1 MKIRVAFLVRSLGF
15 GGMERQLLALVKGID
30 QLRFEVTILCFY
42 AGGALLPE
50 FEQAGVR
57 VVMLG
62 KGGRWDVV
70 TFLGRLVKAIRSIK
84 PDIVHAYLPVPN
96 FLAALL
102 KLGFPRLHVAMG
114 VRTSGK
120 DLRQYDWTFRVSFW
134 LEKLFSGLAD
144 LVIVNSLAGKAAYE
158 RKGFN
163 PQKLRIISNGVDTAL
178 YRPDP
183 QAGAPLREGWGVP
196 ESGVLV
202 GVIGRLDPMK
212 GHPVFLQAAARLAS
226 EFPALRLVCV
236 GDGPLAYRRKLEE
249 MCVSLGLQE
258 RLTWV
263 EARREIAA
271 VYNALDICCSASIFG
286 EGFPN
291 VVGEAMACGIPCVVT
306 DVGDSVMVVSE
317 TGRVAPVSDV
327 EALAQ
332 ALRTMVLLSDAERSA
347 LGEMARQRILSNFSL
362 QRMISNTET
371 ALAALVGDKA

>member
-1 MKIRVAFLVRSLGF
+1 
-15 GGMERQLLALVKGID
+15 MERQLLALAKGID
-30 QLRFEVTILCFY
+30 QLRFDVIILSFY

-50 FEQAGVR
+50 FEQAGVP

-70 TFLGRLVKAIRSIK
+70 TFLGRLIKAIRRFK

-102 KLGFPRLHVAMG
+102 KLVFPRLRVAMG

-158 RKGFN
+158 KKGYNPRK
-163 PQKLRIISNGVDTAL
+163 LLVISNGVDTAL
-178 YRPDP
+178 YRPDL
-183 QAGAPLREGWGVP
+183 QAGAPLRQGWGVP

-212 GHPVFLQAAARLAS
+212 GHLVFLQAVARLAS

-249 MCVSLGLQE
+249 MSVSLGLQE

-306 DVGDSVMVVSE
+306 DVGDSAMVVGE
-317 TGRVAPVSDV
+317 TGRVAPVSDI

-332 ALRTMVLLSDAERSA
+332 SLRTMILLSDAERSA

>member
-1 MKIRVAFLVRSLGF
+1 MKIRIVFLVRSLGF

-30 QLRFEVTILCFY
+30 QARFEVTILCFY

-50 FEQAGVR
+50 FEQAGVP
-57 VVMLG
+57 VVTLG
-62 KGGRWDVV
+62 KGGRWEVV
-70 TFLGRLVKAIRSIK
+70 IFLGRLVKVIRSLQ
-84 PDIVHAYLPVPN
+84 PDILHAYLPVPN

-102 KLGFPRLHVAMG
+102 KLVFPRLHIVMG

-144 LVIVNSLAGKAAYE
+144 LVIINSLAGKTTYE
-158 RKGFN
+158 KKGFN
-163 PQKLRIISNGVDTAL
+163 PRKLLVISNGVDTAL
-178 YRPDP
+178 YRADP
-183 QAGAPLREGWGVP
+183 QAGAPLRQAWGVP
-196 ESGVLV
+196 AGVLV

-212 GHPVFLQAAARLAS
+212 GHLVFLQAAARLVS

-236 GDGPLAYRRKLEE
+236 GDGPRVYRRKLEE
-249 MCVSLGLQE
+249 MSVSLGLQE

-263 EARREIAA
+263 KARREVAA
-271 VYNALDICCSASIFG
+271 VYNALDICCSASVFG

-306 DVGDSVMVVSE
+306 DVGDSAMVVGE

-332 ALRTMVLLSDAERSA
+332 ALRTMILFSATERST
-347 LGEMARQRILSNFSL
+347 LGELARQRILSNFSL

-371 ALAALVGDKA
+371 ALVALVGDKA

>member
-1 MKIRVAFLVRSLGF
+1 MKIRVVFLVRSLGF

-30 QLRFEVTILCFY
+30 PLRFEVTILSFY
-42 AGGALLPE
+42 AGGAMLPE
-50 FEQAGVR
+50 IEQAGVP
-57 VVMLG
+57 VVTLG

-70 TFLGRLVKAIRSIK
+70 TFLGRLVKAIRSLQ
-84 PDIVHAYLPVPN
+84 PDILHAYLPVPN

-102 KLGFPRLHVAMG
+102 KLVFPRLHVVMG

-144 LVIVNSLAGKAAYE
+144 LIIVNSLAGKTAYE
-158 RKGFN
+158 KKGFN
-163 PQKLRIISNGVDTAL
+163 PRKLLVISNGVDTAL

-183 QAGAPLREGWGVP
+183 QAGAPLRQGWDVP
-196 ESGVLV
+196 ECGVLV

-212 GHPVFLQAAARLAS
+212 GHLVFLRAAARLAS

-236 GDGPLAYRRKLEE
+236 GDGPQVYRRKLEE
-249 MCVSLGLQE
+249 MSVSLGLQG

-263 EARREIAA
+263 EARRQVAA
-271 VYNALDICCSASIFG
+271 VYHALDICCSASIFG

-291 VVGEAMACGIPCVVT
+291 VVGEAMACGIACVVT
-306 DVGDSVMVVSE
+306 DVGDSALVVGE
-317 TGRVAPVSDV
+317 TGGVAPVSDV

-332 ALRTMVLLSDAERSA
+332 ALRTMILLSDAQRSA
-347 LGEMARQRILSNFSL
+347 MGEMARQRILSNFSL

-371 ALAALVGDKA
+371 ALVALVGDKA

>member
-1 MKIRVAFLVRSLGF
+1 MKIRVVFLVRSLGF

-30 QLRFEVTILCFY
+30 QARFEVTILCFY
-42 AGGALLPE
+42 AGGPLLPE
-50 FEQAGVR
+50 FEQAAVPVVR
-57 VVMLG
+57 LG
-62 KGGRWDVV
+62 KSGRWEVV
-70 TFLGRLVKAIRSIK
+70 TFLGRLVKAIRSLK

-102 KLGFPRLHVAMG
+102 KLVFPRLHVVMG

-144 LVIVNSLAGKAAYE
+144 LVIVNSQAGKTAYE
-158 RKGFN
+158 KKGFN
-163 PQKLRIISNGVDTAL
+163 PRKLLVISNGVDTAL
-178 YRPDP
+178 YRPDL
-183 QAGAPLREGWGVP
+183 QAGAPLRQAWGVP
-196 ESGVLV
+196 AGVLV

-212 GHPVFLQAAARLAS
+212 GHLVFIQAAARLVR

-236 GDGPLAYRRKLEE
+236 GDGPQAYRRKLEE
-249 MCVSLGLQE
+249 MSVSLGLQE

-263 EARREIAA
+263 KARREVAV
-271 VYNALDICCSASIFG
+271 VYNALDICCSASVFG

-306 DVGDSVMVVSE
+306 DVGDSAMVIGE

-332 ALRTMVLLSDAERSA
+332 ALRTMILLSAIERSA

-371 ALAALVGDKA
+371 ALVALVGDKA